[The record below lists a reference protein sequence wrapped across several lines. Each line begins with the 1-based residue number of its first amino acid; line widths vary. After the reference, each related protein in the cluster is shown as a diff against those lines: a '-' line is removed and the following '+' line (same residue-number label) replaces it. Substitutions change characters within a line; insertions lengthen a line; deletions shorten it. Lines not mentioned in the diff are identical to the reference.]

1 MVEKSFASLV
11 KTNNGKFKSEAQ
23 AKFLLSQCR
32 DGQFITSGHVHGNLY
47 TLFYVCDNTG
57 VVRVEKQTNAKGLVT
72 QWERREEGKVSVQ
85 DQKEI
90 KRLKRLLK
98 GIELSI
104 KERRES
110 VAKGEYAS
118 LELAA
123 FSEARDLEGIKEI
136 KAKLVVLEAA

>member
-11 KTNNGKFKSEAQ
+11 KSNNGKFKSDAQ

-32 DGQFITSGHVHGNLY
+32 DGQFITGGRVHGNSY

-72 QWERREEGKVSVQ
+72 QWERREEGKVSIQ
-85 DQKEI
+85 DEKEI
-90 KRLKRLLK
+90 KRLNRLLK
-98 GIELSI
+98 DVELRI

-110 VAKGEYAS
+110 VASGKYTNIR
-118 LELAA
+118 LAQ
-123 FSEARDLEGIKEI
+123 FSEAQDMESIKEI